1 MGLASIDTCRNT
13 STLRPATH
21 HFFTEE
27 ANPLRNSRTVSKL
40 LPQIPL
46 SCSIFWETFVSRRAL
61 LRAQLLRQT
70 AQSSP
75 IPPSH
80 FTALTDHLTHAFTKG
95 DYLKVDPSKPVERD
109 EDGNRVAPPAM
120 SSLSDPAMMEGM
132 MGGMKNQFVTMVPQM
147 LIMGW
152 VNFFFSGF
160 VLSAFPH
167 LFLNHN
173 PRVGF
178 YSLMGFKNATGIL
191 TFVMVSSQT
200 SLPTYSWLQADAPT
214 RY

>member
-1 MGLASIDTCRNT
+1 MSRCGGLLLTPPANLVVDRYYSQSR
-13 STLRPATH
+13 SLWKARPYPFMLQT
-21 HFFTEE
+21 
-27 ANPLRNSRTVSKL
+27 NSRGVNRYLSEYFDIMCCSSSLFHRRSKPALQYVSSKYVTYLTL
-40 LPQIPL
+40 LYCSL
-46 SCSIFWETFVSRRAL
+46 SLFISRRAL

-95 DYLKVDPSKPVERD
+95 DYLKIDPSKPVERD
-109 EDGNRVAPPAM
+109 GDGNRIAPPAM
-120 SSLSDPAMMEGM
+120 SSLTDPAMMEGM

-160 VLSAFPH
+160 VLSA
-167 LFLNHN
+167 
-173 PRVGF
+173 
-178 YSLMGFKNATGIL
+178 S
-191 TFVMVSSQT
+191 
-200 SLPTYSWLQADAPT
+200 T
-214 RY
+214 RNSEP